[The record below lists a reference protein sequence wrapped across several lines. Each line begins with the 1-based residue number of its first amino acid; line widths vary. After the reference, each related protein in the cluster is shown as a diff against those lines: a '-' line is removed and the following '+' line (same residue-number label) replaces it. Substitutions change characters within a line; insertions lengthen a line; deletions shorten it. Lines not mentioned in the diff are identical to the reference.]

1 MNSLATVVFGIRCA
15 TGSVSKPASSARFL
29 GRPPPVLR
37 TSTPDPKALSISV
50 LVGALRNEFI
60 KIPYANYLA
69 EL

>member
-1 MNSLATVVFGIRCA
+1 MTRTMILTI
-15 TGSVSKPASSARFL
+15 
-29 GRPPPVLR
+29 LR

-60 KIPYANYLA
+60 KIPYANYRA